1 MKLSESG
8 DEDKSPSDGAS
19 TPIEDDS
26 GEYSDAKP
34 IEMGNI
40 QNMNKKIDSIKN
52 KYDDDRNKIKTT
64 NIQDQ
69 VDWNSEEAITAM
81 QEQINQMREEI

>member
-1 MKLSESG
+1 
-8 DEDKSPSDGAS
+8 
-19 TPIEDDS
+19 
-26 GEYSDAKP
+26 
-34 IEMGNI
+34 
-40 QNMNKKIDSIKN
+40 MNKKIDSIKN